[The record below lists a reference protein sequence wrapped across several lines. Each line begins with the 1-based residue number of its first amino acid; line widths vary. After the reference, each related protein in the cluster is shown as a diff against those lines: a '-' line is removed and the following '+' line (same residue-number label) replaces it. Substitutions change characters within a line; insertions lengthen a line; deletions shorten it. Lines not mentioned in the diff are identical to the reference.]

1 MKASLFA
8 QMGYAERHKFPA
20 TWPVPPSY
28 HNPAVTMQS
37 YEDGLGG
44 IAGRDRRPVL
54 FGPHLDARGVEVHGV
69 ELGRQGVSRSGVFT
83 RAGSHGTLPKSE
95 GKQRQRAGERQG

>member
-28 HNPAVTMQS
+28 HDPAVTMQS
-37 YEDGLGG
+37 YEDGLEECVT
-44 IAGRDRRPVL
+44 RRGDG
-54 FGPHLDARGVEVHGV
+54 FRLD
-69 ELGRQGVSRSGVFT
+69 
-83 RAGSHGTLPKSE
+83 
-95 GKQRQRAGERQG
+95 